1 MSFLLHRPLF
11 PPLPGIPAHI
21 AATRRTCLPALPQ
34 GTLYPLPV
42 KVATSKLVA
51 IPPLKLAGGDNL
63 GPDHVEADHFLL
75 LTYFSYFCI
84 P

>member
-1 MSFLLHRPLF
+1 MFPLLHRSLAPF
-11 PPLPGIPAHI
+11 SPGIAAHI
-21 AATRRTCLPALPQ
+21 AATRCPCLPALPQ
-34 GTLYPLPV
+34 GALCPFPV